1 MMIKKYFAI
10 ALLGAVA
17 SVAAYGPAAGQSVD
31 ALRGKVALEAQIE
44 ERLRVMLS
52 SYLNTKDVAVA
63 AKVNV
68 QVKKSEADQG
78 GVRKWDEKEDIIL
91 PGVPAAT
98 SMTKDNTA
106 IKAAEAAKKQVRLGV
121 ASINIWI
128 IVGKQVG
135 KDQETKIKK
144 LVSDAMGLDAE
155 LGDTISLESAPPEK
169 VSRVIDIS
177 AIVVLVCLAVLAI
190 FLYGPFRGFLKRLNE
205 NLAAMAAAGGKAVE
219 VKGGGGGEITLAGG
233 GADDGGG
240 ETTMT
245 GALNIAGGGAASVL
259 TFDSGENMPLD
270 KYVTKD
276 NVDDLMLILH
286 DESPEVIA
294 KVVQRIPQKLAYAA
308 IPKYK
313 MEEVLEQYLK
323 REFVEPEKIKDL
335 LAGIKDKMA
344 GSFGGEARLGNLMQ
358 IMDKKSQ
365 ESTLSFLKERDA
377 AFAANVQARFF
388 KFEDLLLY
396 DETAIR
402 RVFRKAGAES
412 FARCL
417 KSCDKNTAEA
427 FSEALGPAIRDLVAA
442 RMQNMLMT
450 GDYNDS
456 ELTILHAVTALAAK
470 GLILPLS
477 EVKQVKAPYAE
488 HAPES
493 AAPDNTA
500 QNDSTPAQ
508 PA

>member
-1 MMIKKYFAI
+1 MRIKKHFTI
-10 ALLGAVA
+10 ALAASAV
-17 SVAAYGPAAGQSVD
+17 SLAAYLPAAGQSVD
-31 ALRGKVALEAQIE
+31 ALRGKVALEAPIE

-68 QVKKSEADQG
+68 QVKKTDADQGG
-78 GVRKWDEKEDIIL
+78 GVRKWDEKEDLIL

-121 ASINIWI
+121 ASVNIWI
-128 IVGKQVG
+128 IVGKQVT
-135 KDQETKIKK
+135 KDQETRIKK
-144 LVSDAMGLDAE
+144 LVSDAMGLEAG
-155 LGDTISLESAPPEK
+155 LGDTISIESAPPEK
-169 VSRVIDIS
+169 PSRVIDVS
-177 AIVVLVCLAVLAI
+177 AIVVLVCLAVLAV

-205 NLAAMAAAGGKAVE
+205 NLAAMAAAGKTAVA
-219 VKGGGGGEITLAGG
+219 VKGGGGGDITLSG
-233 GADDGGG
+233 GAEDGGG

-245 GALNIAGGGAASVL
+245 GALNIAGGGGAASVL
-259 TFDSGENMPLD
+259 TFDSGENLPLD

-294 KVVQRIPQKLAYAA
+294 KVVQRIPQKLAFAA

-313 MEEVLEQYLK
+313 MEEVLGQYLK

-335 LAGIKDKMA
+335 LNGIKDKMA

-358 IMDKKSQ
+358 IMDKRSQ

-377 AFAANVQARFF
+377 AFATNVEARFF
-388 KFEDLLLY
+388 KFDDLLRY

-402 RVFRKAGAES
+402 RIFRKAGAEP

-417 KSCDKNTAEA
+417 KGCNAATAEA
-427 FSEALGPAIRDLVAA
+427 FAEALGPAIRDLVAA

-450 GDYNDS
+450 SDYSDS
-456 ELTILHAVTALAAK
+456 ELTILNAVTALAAK
-470 GLILPLS
+470 GLILPLAD
-477 EVKQVKAPYAE
+477 VKQTKA
-488 HAPES
+488 
-493 AAPDNTA
+493 
-500 QNDSTPAQ
+500 
-508 PA
+508 

>member
-1 MMIKKYFAI
+1 MRIKKHFTI
-10 ALLGAVA
+10 ALAASAV
-17 SVAAYGPAAGQSVD
+17 SLAAYLPAAGQSVD

-68 QVKKSEADQG
+68 QVKKTDADQGG
-78 GVRKWDEKEDIIL
+78 GVRKWDEKEDLIL

-121 ASINIWI
+121 ASVNIWI
-128 IVGKQVG
+128 IVGKQVT
-135 KDQETKIKK
+135 KDQETRIKK
-144 LVSDAMGLDAE
+144 LVSDAMGLEAG
-155 LGDTISLESAPPEK
+155 LGDTISIESAPPEK
-169 VSRVIDIS
+169 PSRVIDVS
-177 AIVVLVCLAVLAI
+177 AIVVLVCLAVLAV

-205 NLAAMAAAGGKAVE
+205 NLAAMAAAGKTAVA
-219 VKGGGGGEITLAGG
+219 VKGGGGGDITLS
-233 GADDGGG
+233 
-240 ETTMT
+240 
-245 GALNIAGGGAASVL
+245 GALNIAGGGGAASVL
-259 TFDSGENMPLD
+259 TFDSGENLPLD

-294 KVVQRIPQKLAYAA
+294 KVVQRIPQKLAFAA

-313 MEEVLEQYLK
+313 MEEVLGQYLK

-335 LAGIKDKMA
+335 LNGIKDKMA

-358 IMDKKSQ
+358 IMDKRSQ

-377 AFAANVQARFF
+377 AFATNVEARFF
-388 KFEDLLLY
+388 KFDDLLRY

-402 RVFRKAGAES
+402 RIFRKAGAEP

-417 KSCDKNTAEA
+417 KGCNAATAEA
-427 FSEALGPAIRDLVAA
+427 FAEALGPAIRDLVAA

-450 GDYNDS
+450 GDYSDS
-456 ELTILHAVTALAAK
+456 ELTILNAVTALAAK
-470 GLILPLS
+470 GLILPLAD
-477 EVKQVKAPYAE
+477 VKQTKA
-488 HAPES
+488 
-493 AAPDNTA
+493 
-500 QNDSTPAQ
+500 
-508 PA
+508 